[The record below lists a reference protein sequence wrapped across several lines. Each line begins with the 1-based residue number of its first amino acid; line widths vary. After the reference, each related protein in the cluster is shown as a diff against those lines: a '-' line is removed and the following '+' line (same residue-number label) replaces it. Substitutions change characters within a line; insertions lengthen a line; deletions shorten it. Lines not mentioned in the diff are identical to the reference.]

1 MFNLIMINN
10 LIIGAKRLD
19 LQDSHKYLISYP
31 DDYSCSIANRNP
43 N

>member
-1 MFNLIMINN
+1 MFNLIMNNN

-19 LQDSHKYLISYP
+19 LQDGDKYLISYP
-31 DDYSCSIANRNP
+31 DDNSCSIAYRNP

>member
-19 LQDSHKYLISYP
+19 FQDGDKYLISYP
-31 DDYSCSIANRNP
+31 DDNSNCITHSNP